1 MPPPVT
7 PVNQP
12 RAGPNI
18 GRRSGPL
25 FGDLLGMNGWLWNH
39 NDYIVLKVSLSAAAS
54 SSIDDKRTLAIWKK
68 ASYWVYILNPVES
81 YQLLLCYNITK
92 LPNISVSSRLSGVL
106 PLILLKLF
114 LKDLKDTPLTLE
126 LEDCAGRAAHHHW
139 ESTQRIAL
147 QIHLPTCVRGPRETH
162 AILLT
167 HK

>member
-54 SSIDDKRTLAIWKK
+54 SSVDDKRTLAIWKK

-92 LPNISVSSRLSGVL
+92 LPNISVSSRLSWV
-106 PLILLKLF
+106 PLFNFIKVI
-114 LKDLKDTPLTLE
+114 PQ
-126 LEDCAGRAAHHHW
+126 GP
-139 ESTQRIAL
+139 QRHTADVGTRRL
-147 QIHLPTCVRGPRETH
+147 CR
-162 AILLT
+162 
-167 HK
+167 